1 MPRFIAPRK
10 ENALDAGMLQQ
21 HFSRLF
27 TPLDKIQHTFWE
39 AYAMARGFNQ
49 AERRRELE
57 RCLRFGAARLVW
69 AAIEQ
74 RLYAARL
81 DPAAT
86 ALLQVS
92 LNILQ
97 NPVKAMAE
105 LLDL

>member
-1 MPRFIAPRK
+1 MRPV
-10 ENALDAGMLQQ
+10 L
-21 HFSRLF
+21 HS
-27 TPLDKIQHTFWE
+27 FWE
-39 AYAMARGFNQ
+39 AYAMTRGFNE
-49 AERRRELE
+49 AERRSEIE

-97 NPVKAMAE
+97 NPTKAMAE